1 MSNGLPCAGA
11 ISQVASSRS
20 PPQGGFLSVDVV
32 STNAV
37 AKGASATRAP
47 NDDSWPYG
55 SCGRCQR
62 VPHANVAGPTA
73 VSWSTASVLPETAR
87 LPRALTWNV
96 SCAGPAVTV
105 SRCLTWAGRLFRPP
119 AGADETENDGLA
131 AAEAGRA
138 SNTRAASAGRR
149 SMWALDHTFAMHPGM
164 ILD

>member
-37 AKGASATRAP
+37 AKGASVTRAP

-73 VSWSTASVLPETAR
+73 VTWSTASVLPETAR

-96 SCAGPAVTV
+96 SCAGPAGTV
-105 SRCLTWAGRLFRPP
+105 SRCLTWGGRLPWAGRRFGRPG
-119 AGADETENDGLA
+119 GADETENDGLA
-131 AAEAGRA
+131 AAEAGSA

-149 SMWALDHTFAMHPGM
+149 SMW
-164 ILD
+164 